1 MFCKGYEPIIEDSNL
16 LLQKSRLVVLRV
28 LTVTVCMGTYV
39 LEQHGAF
46 VFREVMVVT

>member
-1 MFCKGYEPIIEDSNL
+1 
-16 LLQKSRLVVLRV
+16 VVLRI

-46 VFREVMVVT
+46 VLREVMVVTYSSETMVKHVADYK